1 VKYDEAQY
9 KTSEK
14 EILMVLKALVAN
26 NIWQT
31 NEYYRIVNED
41 DKVIKKA
48 LEVISD
54 KDNYNRILG
63 YI

>member
-1 VKYDEAQY
+1 
-9 KTSEK
+9 
-14 EILMVLKALVAN
+14 LKALVAN

-48 LEVISD
+48 LEIISEM
-54 KDNYNRILG
+54 DNYNRILG
-63 YI
+63 YL